1 MRDELEKAGL
11 EQAQLIEGK
20 GNPLVY
26 AEWLGAPGKP
36 TLLFYGHYDVQPP
49 DPLDEWKS
57 PPFEPDDSQRQ
68 HLRARIGGRQRPDL
82 HPDQGRGRPAEAARP
97 ACRST

>member
-1 MRDELEKAGL
+1 MRDELRRAGL
-11 EQAQLIEGK
+11 NAELIEGE

-26 AEWLGAPGKP
+26 AEWTGAPGKP

-57 PPFEPDDSQRQ
+57 PPFEPEVRGDDLFARGASRRQ
-68 HLRARIGGRQRPDL
+68 GADL
-82 HPDQGRGRPAEAARP
+82 HPDQGRGRPAEDRTAACP
-97 ACRST
+97 ST